1 MQICIMF
8 ITLFKNLYNYKYII
22 NSSIYL
28 GKIPFD
34 NFFSTMTDNL
44 LFNNIADILCAILSS
59 VIGP

>member
-1 MQICIMF
+1 MF